1 MNEQNCRILN
11 LIGATIL
18 LLAVSAYRQL
28 SIRYLQGDFV
38 RPYIV
43 YAVYIFLLLNWQYF
57 ISTKITQ
64 KMMSFHLTA
73 QNLSLIHILYVILC
87 F

>member
-43 YAVYIFLLLNWQYF
+43 YAVYIYF
-57 ISTKITQ
+57 
-64 KMMSFHLTA
+64 F
-73 QNLSLIHILYVILC
+73 

>member
-43 YAVYIFLLLNWQYF
+43 YAVYIFLRDYEEKSVNKILL
-57 ISTKITQ
+57 
-64 KMMSFHLTA
+64 
-73 QNLSLIHILYVILC
+73 
-87 F
+87 